1 MTGMRQQA
9 PTTLD
14 EILGGCTGHS
24 QAKLALISDRL
35 ACQLLRTGVWC
46 LGFLSIMV
54 SDVLNP
60 NAFIQKLIINPSK

>member
-24 QAKLALISDRL
+24 QAKLAPISDRL
-35 ACQLLRTGVWC
+35 AWSATKNGEMPL
-46 LGFLSIMV
+46 
-54 SDVLNP
+54 
-60 NAFIQKLIINPSK
+60 